1 MADFFQNG
9 PIATLHRLGEP
20 DVARLEAE
28 LTAFA
33 AERPIALVLPCH
45 ARELGTPALAGI
57 VARLREV
64 PYLSRIVVGL
74 DAADAASWK
83 KARRIF
89 AGLPARLVWNDGP
102 RVKKLLARLAAAD
115 LHLGAPGKGRNL
127 WLGFGSLLAGDGPRT
142 VVTHDCDILTYDR
155 AFLARLCYP
164 VANRTFGYDFAKG
177 YSARFSDR
185 LHGRVNRLLLTPL
198 LRALTTILGP
208 HPFLAYLDS
217 FRYALSGEAAFDV
230 DILRRT
236 RMPADWGV
244 EIGLLA
250 EMFRVVSPKAICQV
264 DVADRYDHK
273 HQPLT
278 TRPAGQGLE
287 KVATDVAKSLFRT
300 LAVQGVTLGRAVFD
314 SLLAVYRR
322 TAEDAIRT
330 YAADAALNGLAYDRH
345 GEEVAV
351 AVFVRGVRAAADETL
366 ADPLGDPLIPNWNRV
381 ADARPGFFSEFA
393 EAIARDNG

>member
-20 DVARLEAE
+20 DVARLERE
-28 LTAFA
+28 LAAFA
-33 AERPIALVLPCH
+33 VTRPIALVLPCH
-45 ARELGTPALAGI
+45 AAELGTPALAAI
-57 VARLREV
+57 IAQLRGV
-64 PYLSRIVVGL
+64 PYVSEIVVGL
-74 DAADAASWK
+74 DGTDAAAWK
-83 KARRIF
+83 KARRAF
-89 AGLPARLVWNDGP
+89 ASLPARLLWHDGP
-102 RVKKLLARLAAAD
+102 RLRKLLARLDAGD
-115 LHLGAPGKGRNL
+115 LAIGPGGKGRNL
-127 WLGFGSLLAGDGPRT
+127 WLCFGDVLAHGTAR
-142 VVTHDCDILTYDR
+142 VVATHDCDILTYDR

-164 VANRTFGYDFAKG
+164 VANPTLGYDFAKG

-185 LHGRVNRLLLTPL
+185 LHGRVSRLLLTPL
-198 LRALTTILGP
+198 LRALATVLGP
-208 HPFLAYLDS
+208 HPFLTYLDG
-217 FRYALSGEAAFDV
+217 FRYALSGEAAFEA

-264 DVADRYDHK
+264 DVAERYDHK

-278 TRPAGQGLE
+278 TRPAGRGLE
-287 KVATDVAKSLFRT
+287 KMALDVAKSLFRT
-300 LAVQGVTLGRAVFD
+300 LTMQGVPLGRAVFD
-314 SLLAVYRR
+314 SLLAVYQR

-351 AVFVRGVRAAADETL
+351 AVFVRSVRAAADQTL

-381 ADARPGFFSEFA
+381 ADALPGFFAEFA
-393 EAIARDNG
+393 DAVARDNA